1 MPYPG
6 EHAARIKSP
15 SEFKENSFRRINI
28 SDGID
33 TIQGKLKDETTMTV
47 QTYRFNAIN
56 RSDKSEP
63 FHKKKFTVEQ
73 AKKWLKEHS
82 ISYISFEPASNEENA
97 MTKPI
102 LLYTPIFS
110 DIAESITNQILDYKQ
125 GEEISFWLNSP
136 GGSVNAGYTILNAL
150 KENGNDFN
158 TTILG
163 DADSMAFIMLLFSKK
178 NKAYDTANFLVHR
191 AASWWED
198 VMNEDELKDIENRNK
213 VIREK
218 LEARIDKDKFKE
230 VTGKTFDDIFS
241 MDDRLDVRLDAKQA
255 KEIGLIDEIITL
267 DVAKRQE
274 IESRYL
280 NEIAALS
287 INNSNVNKKKMGKL
301 TDLIFGEKDPVLIA
315 QIGETQFAYSK
326 LEEGA
331 KIKAVGKGE
340 HEPISGTFE
349 ADDKKI
355 TVVDN
360 EITAVAE
367 FDKKQKEIDALKSE
381 LKAVKDGQIT
391 AEDVKEVI
399 AELQKQHS
407 KEMSEIKAILDK
419 AKISVSKPEL
429 PEGEFVDDKVIDN
442 TLTMEE
448 KLLIEQK
455 AIQEKRIKERE
466 G

>member
-1 MPYPG
+1 MP
-6 EHAARIKSP
+6 
-15 SEFKENSFRRINI
+15 
-28 SDGID
+28 
-33 TIQGKLKDETTMTV
+33 
-47 QTYRFNAIN
+47 
-56 RSDKSEP
+56 
-63 FHKKKFTVEQ
+63 
-73 AKKWLKEHS
+73 
-82 ISYISFEPASNEENA
+82 
-97 MTKPI
+97 KPI

-110 DIAESITNQILDYKQ
+110 DTAESITNQILDYKQ

-150 KENGNDFN
+150 KENGNNFN
-158 TTILG
+158 TTVLG

-241 MDDRLDVRLDAKQA
+241 MEDRLDVRLDAKQA

-280 NEIAALS
+280 NEIAALY
-287 INNSNVNKKKMGKL
+287 INTNKKEKKMGKL
-301 TDLIFGEKDPVLIA
+301 TDLIFGEKDPVQIA
-315 QIGETQFAYSK
+315 AIGETQFVYNK
-326 LEEGA
+326 LEAGA
-331 KIKAVGKGE
+331 KIKAVGRGD

-349 ADDKKI
+349 AEDKKI

-360 EITAVAE
+360 EITAVVE
-367 FDKKQKEIDALKSE
+367 FDKKQKEIDALKAE
-381 LKAVKDGQIT
+381 LKAVKEKQIT
-391 AEDVKEVI
+391 AEDVKEVV

-407 KEMSEIKAILDK
+407 KEMAEIKAILNN
-419 AKISVSKPEL
+419 AKLSVSKPEL
-429 PEGEFVDDKVIDN
+429 PEGEFVDEPVDT

-455 AIQEKRIKERE
+455 AIQEKRTKERE

>member
-1 MPYPG
+1 MP
-6 EHAARIKSP
+6 
-15 SEFKENSFRRINI
+15 
-28 SDGID
+28 
-33 TIQGKLKDETTMTV
+33 
-47 QTYRFNAIN
+47 
-56 RSDKSEP
+56 
-63 FHKKKFTVEQ
+63 
-73 AKKWLKEHS
+73 
-82 ISYISFEPASNEENA
+82 
-97 MTKPI
+97 KPI

-110 DIAESITNQILDYKQ
+110 DTAESITNQILEYEQ
-125 GEEISFWLNSP
+125 GEEISFWLNTP
-136 GGSVNAGYTILNAL
+136 GGTVNAGFTMLNAL
-150 KENGNDFN
+150 KENSNEFS
-158 TTILG
+158 TTTLG
-163 DADSMAFIMLLFSKK
+163 DADSFGFIFLLFSKY
-178 NKAYDTANFLVHR
+178 NKAYDTSNFLLHR

-267 DVAKRQE
+267 DVARRQE

-287 INNSNVNKKKMGKL
+287 INNNSNVNKKKMGKL

-326 LEEGA
+326 IEVGA

-340 HEPISGTFE
+340 HEPISGNFE
-349 ADDKKI
+349 AEDKKV

-367 FDKKQKEIDALKSE
+367 FDRKQKEIDALKAE

-391 AEDVKEVI
+391 AEDVKEVV

-407 KEMSEIKAILDK
+407 EEMAEIKAILNN
-419 AKISVSKPEL
+419 AKLSVSKPEL
-429 PEGEFVDDKVIDN
+429 PEGEFVDEPVDN

>member
-1 MPYPG
+1 MP
-6 EHAARIKSP
+6 
-15 SEFKENSFRRINI
+15 
-28 SDGID
+28 
-33 TIQGKLKDETTMTV
+33 
-47 QTYRFNAIN
+47 
-56 RSDKSEP
+56 
-63 FHKKKFTVEQ
+63 
-73 AKKWLKEHS
+73 
-82 ISYISFEPASNEENA
+82 
-97 MTKPI
+97 KPI

-110 DIAESITNQILDYKQ
+110 DTAESITNQILDYKQ

-158 TTILG
+158 TTVLG

-213 VIREK
+213 VIRNK

-255 KEIGLIDEIITL
+255 KEIGLIDEIISL

-287 INNSNVNKKKMGKL
+287 INNNSNVNKKKMGKL

-331 KIKAVGKGE
+331 KIKAVGKGQ

-349 ADDKKI
+349 AEDKKV

-360 EITAVAE
+360 EITAVTE

-391 AEDVKEVI
+391 AEDVKEVVT
-399 AELQKQHS
+399 ELQKQHS
-407 KEMSEIKAILDK
+407 EEMAEIKAILNN
-419 AKISVSKPEL
+419 AKLSVSKPEL
-429 PEGEFVDDKVIDN
+429 PEGEFVDDKTKSDAGSKDYRI
-442 TLTMEE
+442 
-448 KLLIEQK
+448 KK
-455 AIQEKRIKERE
+455 AIESKAAEKQRQRDAKIKN
-466 G
+466 GGN